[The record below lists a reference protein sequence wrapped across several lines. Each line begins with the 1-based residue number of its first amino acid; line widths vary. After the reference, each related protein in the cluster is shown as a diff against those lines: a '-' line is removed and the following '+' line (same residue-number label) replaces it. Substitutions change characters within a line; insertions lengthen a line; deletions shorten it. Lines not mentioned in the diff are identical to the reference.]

1 VTQAADVMVA
11 AVELA
16 RNEAVN
22 RRTHVWLGLRKET
35 NNGRNDL
42 QVALVGSKDGSTNTG
57 NNLVPLV
64 RPQTMERTAL
74 VPSGAAGSPEEL
86 SLATG
91 GLVFQAGA
99 ANFNE
104 GTTLTFLPTGEV
116 TTAAAPGAADGF
128 VPLLAIGL
136 APLKGDQPDTD
147 TNVRAA
153 ILIDGSTGSA
163 RVVRP

>member
-1 VTQAADVMVA
+1 MVA

-22 RRTHVWLGLRKET
+22 RRTIVWMGVRQET

-42 QVALVGSKDGSTNTG
+42 QVALVGSKDGTTNAG
-57 NNLVPLV
+57 ANLLPLT

-74 VPSGAAGSPEEL
+74 VPSGAAGAPSEL
-86 SLATG
+86 SSATS

-99 ANFNE
+99 ANFNN

-116 TTAAAPGAADGF
+116 TTVAAPGSAEGF

-136 APLKGDQPDTD
+136 APLKGGQPDTD

-153 ILIDGSTGSA
+153 IVIDGSTGSA